1 MLERPD
7 DSGVVESQ
15 GNDFT
20 QTLRVLSKKTTGTF
34 DPSGQNSTRHRA
46 LLVCT
51 DKSSQKWGSRWLD
64 QSGFNV
70 STIADARRA
79 LEVLQKAKVEVA
91 VVEAWART
99 EGGRRLFEDIQT
111 SPAIDV
117 PVIVLC
123 NTNQEVSEAIDAG
136 VYDIARKPF
145 DWQLLARRARV
156 VTRQIRREQEIDEL
170 RRSLREALE
179 VANRARRQLRHTESF
194 EPVTGLPNRA
204 KFVDLVD
211 RGMQAANRDG
221 NVLAV
226 AVVGFSRFGI
236 ILEALGR
243 SETNAV
249 FEEIASRLNNCVR
262 SAVDTQRQMSGLRTA
277 VVSNIGNGRFALMLT
292 CDQELKALDM
302 LCAEIEQELAAP
314 AVIAGQTIFLSTSTG
329 AAVYPQ
335 DSQDAESLLIK
346 AETAMREAKAR
357 GAARRFFCSNSEA
370 AAVRRLEIEQ
380 GLYRA
385 LDRRELKLAYQP
397 INDVMTNRV
406 VAAEALLRWPQKDG
420 SFIGPEE
427 FVPIAEEAGLMG
439 RLGNFV
445 IEETCRQLQAW
456 RRATCDGFT
465 VAINVARSQL
475 MDPNFPDI
483 VARYLR
489 DFELPSRLIDF
500 EISERGALSGN
511 DDAIRQLVQL
521 KSLGVRVSVDDFGT
535 GESSIAYLKDMPI
548 DTLKIDRSYVA
559 QLAADGRDS
568 RMIAAMIALAKQL
581 DLTVVAEGVESQ
593 AQLRILQSLS
603 CDRYQGFLYSPAVF
617 ADDFCA
623 LVDPH

>member
-1 MLERPD
+1 
-7 DSGVVESQ
+7 
-15 GNDFT
+15 
-20 QTLRVLSKKTTGTF
+20 
-34 DPSGQNSTRHRA
+34 
-46 LLVCT
+46 
-51 DKSSQKWGSRWLD
+51 
-64 QSGFNV
+64 
-70 STIADARRA
+70 
-79 LEVLQKAKVEVA
+79 
-91 VVEAWART
+91 
-99 EGGRRLFEDIQT
+99 
-111 SPAIDV
+111 
-117 PVIVLC
+117 
-123 NTNQEVSEAIDAG
+123 
-136 VYDIARKPF
+136 
-145 DWQLLARRARV
+145 
-156 VTRQIRREQEIDEL
+156 
-170 RRSLREALE
+170 
-179 VANRARRQLRHTESF
+179 
-194 EPVTGLPNRA
+194 
-204 KFVDLVD
+204 
-211 RGMQAANRDG
+211 MQAANRDG
-221 NVLAV
+221 NFLAV

-249 FEEIASRLNNCVR
+249 FEEIASRLNTCVR

-277 VVSNIGNGRFALMLT
+277 VVSDIGNGRFALMLT
-292 CDQELKALDM
+292 CDQELKALDR

-370 AAVRRLEIEQ
+370 AAARRLEIEQ

-445 IEETCRQLQAW
+445 VEETCRQLQAW
-456 RRATCDGFT
+456 RKATCDGFT

-475 MDPNFPDI
+475 MDPNFPDV

-489 DFELPSRLIDF
+489 DFALPSSLIDF
-500 EISERGALSGN
+500 EISERWALSGN

-617 ADDFCA
+617 ADEFCA